1 MIPSKML
8 IEILQILS
16 FKVETR
22 AYYNFLEA

>member
-16 FKVETR
+16 FKVETPS
-22 AYYNFLEA
+22 YYNLLEA